1 MSKKNTESRE
11 VKTESPETPGRVR
24 AGEPSAVTDCGGP
37 VADLSPGRAA
47 SRQKTAVTID
57 AIRRTRK
64 TVSSISDERLEEYR
78 KEGRK

>member
-1 MSKKNTESRE
+1 MSEENIGSRK
-11 VKTESPETPGRVR
+11 VKTELPETPGRVR
-24 AGEPSAVTDCGGP
+24 AGESSAVTDRGGT

-47 SRQKTAVTID
+47 SKQKTAVAID

-64 TVSSISDERLEEYR
+64 TVPSISDERLEEYR